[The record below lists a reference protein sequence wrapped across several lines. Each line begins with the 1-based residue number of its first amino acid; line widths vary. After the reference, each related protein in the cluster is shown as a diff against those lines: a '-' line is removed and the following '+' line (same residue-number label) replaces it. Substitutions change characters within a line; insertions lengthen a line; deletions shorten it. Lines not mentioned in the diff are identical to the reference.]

1 MIVILHLGC
10 IASSDDTSSINLPST
25 IIQSPELEPSNYT
38 SHGPILI
45 TSNEDFASQGF
56 PGSGT
61 KDDPY
66 LIEGYSISEASGVVI
81 SIFAT
86 DAYFIIRENLI
97 EGQDSAEWG
106 IYLHTV
112 KNGKIENNVVRR
124 IGGDGIGLYV
134 SVHITIVSNE
144 VHEVHNGIW
153 LESSSENNLVDSNLV
168 YNNQGDG
175 ILVGNSNYNIIQGNS
190 VYDAW
195 NGISL
200 FGSTFN
206 TMISNTIYQNNWFGM
221 NLVGSS
227 YNTIMKNTIYENVGG
242 IRIDRDD
249 ENERS
254 SNNNII
260 YQNTIHDEADEG
272 IHLDFALSTII
283 SHNTISNSLYNG
295 IRVEASGNVKI
306 TNNVISLSGGYG
318 LNCYGC
324 FNVEVS
330 WNNFYQ
336 NIAPDGW
343 SQAYDHVAFK
353 YGNNIFSYNYWDD
366 GSTRDDNGDGIA
378 DIPYAIDGPDNRDYS
393 PLVGIKSYPQ
403 DYTLSLSNLMY
414 PNAENTVNGTVHI
427 IWTPAIDSHNPQVTY
442 TIFYS
447 ANDGET
453 WSELAQTTM
462 IYYTWDTCNLI
473 NGEYLIR
480 IRAEDTTGLVNE
492 VISQPFTVSNPFLV
506 TISALIDGTDELIM
520 QDNKIWYNHLYAQL
534 PGRFNDTN
542 EPTDINDYQWY
553 PIFPLGDDEPQES
566 LMLTDCIRLPWE
578 EIEYQITDIVIVA
591 YDDQDPVVE
600 RTEELVNI
608 DQQPLENNNFSLVVT
623 VDDGDPIGA
632 AWYTF
637 TITAKVQIPITTTPT
652 TTSTTTAIIT
662 TTIINGPPETNEPDD
677 NPFSQIGDFLIGLI
691 ILIAIVGGVLAWAN
705 QRPRIPSG
713 IVDSE
718 LYPDVSKEQ
727 IEQFDPRKAGIRYCG
742 HCGAKNDL
750 VGMFCGYC
758 GSKF

>member
-1 MIVILHLGC
+1 MVMVLEGLDSYDNAWGG
-10 IASSDDTSSINLPST
+10 
-25 IIQSPELEPSNYT
+25 II
-38 SHGPILI
+38 
-45 TSNEDFASQGF
+45 
-56 PGSGT
+56 
-61 KDDPY
+61 
-66 LIEGYSISEASGVVI
+66 
-81 SIFAT
+81 
-86 DAYFIIRENLI
+86 
-97 EGQDSAEWG
+97 
-106 IYLHTV
+106 
-112 KNGKIENNVVRR
+112 
-124 IGGDGIGLYV
+124 
-134 SVHITIVSNE
+134 
-144 VHEVHNGIW
+144 
-153 LESSSENNLVDSNLV
+153 
-168 YNNQGDG
+168 
-175 ILVGNSNYNIIQGNS
+175 
-190 VYDAW
+190 
-195 NGISL
+195 L
-200 FGSTFN
+200 FGSTSN
-206 TMISNTIYQNNWFGM
+206 IMISNTIYRNNGFGIE
-221 NLVGSS
+221 LIGSS
-227 YNTIMKNTIYENVGG
+227 DNNIMKNTIYENVGG
-242 IRIDRDD
+242 IQFFRDE

-254 SNNNII
+254 STNNII
-260 YQNTIHDEADEG
+260 YQNTIQDEANEG
-272 IHLDFALSTII
+272 MGLSYATGTII

-295 IRVEASGNVKI
+295 ISLFGSLNVKI
-306 TNNVISLSGGYG
+306 ANNVISSSGEYG
-318 LNCYGC
+318 LILDRC
-324 FNVEVS
+324 FAVEVF

-336 NIAPDGW
+336 NTGSGS
-343 SQAYDHVAFK
+343 SQAYD
-353 YGNNIFSYNYWDD
+353 YGNNIYSYNYWDD
-366 GSTRDDNGDGIA
+366 GSTQDDNGDGIA
-378 DIPYAIDGPDNRDYS
+378 DIPYAIDGTNSYDSS
-393 PLVGIKSYPQ
+393 PLVGVNSYPQ
-403 DYTLSLSNLMY
+403 DHTLSSFNLIS
-414 PNAENTVNGTVHI
+414 PSPKDSVSGTLNI
-427 IWTPAIDSHNPQVTY
+427 IWTPAIDTLNHQVTY

-447 ANDGET
+447 SNDGET
-453 WSELAQTTM
+453 WSEIAQTTM